1 MGVFLLCLHLAL
13 KPMESQ
19 LVTPTNLMAS
29 LIAAIQVKRSL
40 LRFGIMVTRDL
51 ILTWRMH
58 MVLKKAHYE
67 VILLYNVVSATIF
80 NILNYTF
87 SN

>member
-19 LVTPTNLMAS
+19 LVTPTVLLAS
-29 LIAAIQVKRSL
+29 LIAAVQVKRSL
-40 LRFGIMVTRDL
+40 LRFGIMVTKDL

-58 MVLKKAHYE
+58 MVLKNAHYE
-67 VILLYNVVSATIF
+67 VMLLYNVVSATIF
-80 NILNYTF
+80 NILN
-87 SN
+87 

>member
-19 LVTPTNLMAS
+19 LVTPTVLLAS
-29 LIAAIQVKRSL
+29 LIAAVQVKRSL
-40 LRFGIMVTRDL
+40 LRFGIMVTKDL

-67 VILLYNVVSATIF
+67 VIMNDK
-80 NILNYTF
+80 ILSLIEEAETHYQEL
-87 SN
+87 